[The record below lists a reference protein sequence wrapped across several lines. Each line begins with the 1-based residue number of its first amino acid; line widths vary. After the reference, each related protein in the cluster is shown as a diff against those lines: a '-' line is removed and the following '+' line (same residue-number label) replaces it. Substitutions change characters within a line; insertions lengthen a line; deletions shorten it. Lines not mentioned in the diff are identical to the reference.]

1 MILWGVLLRI
11 LLVGFLSLS
20 LLSTATQ
27 THPKS
32 PTLQEVR
39 DCSEEQAAG
48 ILT

>member
-1 MILWGVLLRI
+1 MILGVLLRI
-11 LLVGFLSLS
+11 LLAGFLSLL

-32 PTLQEVR
+32 PTLARSQGLP
-39 DCSEEQAAG
+39 EEQAAG